1 MCLSKSGLYLA
12 NSVQQL
18 WTPWLIFLL
27 PVEENMGAHVLWE
40 VKDLWKKRSHIV
52 CNISIINN
60 DLTSVLI
67 LVFCKYYMQLD
78 LTNFS
83 VTGVVTVKKNTHL
96 KYAIPFPKYS
106 SCQIASNFASFQ
118 KEESVHIKSKSFQL
132 IWDASSTG
140 PCLFF
145 GVVAN
150 GTWEVPVDGF
160 GSINWSSPLCFLAM
174 VWKTE
179 VELCIFVLNFSLKWI
194 CIVEF

>member
-1 MCLSKSGLYLA
+1 
-12 NSVQQL
+12 
-18 WTPWLIFLL
+18 
-27 PVEENMGAHVLWE
+27 
-40 VKDLWKKRSHIV
+40 
-52 CNISIINN
+52 
-60 DLTSVLI
+60 
-67 LVFCKYYMQLD
+67 MQLD

-150 GTWEVPVDGF
+150 GT
-160 GSINWSSPLCFLAM
+160 
-174 VWKTE
+174 
-179 VELCIFVLNFSLKWI
+179 
-194 CIVEF
+194 